1 MARVGAMPK
10 GNRVV
15 SMVKFPVLNIFIAIS
30 LYVFIIPKHF
40 KALEKA
46 SYNDSVIHL
55 FFQCIII
62 TSHIR
67 LF

>member
-15 SMVKFPVLNIFIAIS
+15 NPLLNIFIAIS
-30 LYVFIIPKHF
+30 LYVFITPKHF
-40 KALEKA
+40 KALEIA